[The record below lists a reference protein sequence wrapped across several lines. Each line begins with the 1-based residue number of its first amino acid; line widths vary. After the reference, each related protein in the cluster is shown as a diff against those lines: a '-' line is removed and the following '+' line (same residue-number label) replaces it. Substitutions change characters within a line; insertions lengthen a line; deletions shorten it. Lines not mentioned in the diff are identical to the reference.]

1 MLSAFGAKLQQL
13 KDAQEQNSLTAANA
27 TRGSNR
33 TSKAKLEP
41 FDSSDLVFD
50 IEKLKDEVN
59 QLKKN
64 KVGNEEFELSNFNI
78 NERIDMLEKQR
89 GEASNIPTDAAS
101 TQAAY
106 QNTSNLSNAGGSVLD
121 D

>member
-13 KDAQEQNSLTAANA
+13 KDTQEQNSLTPVNV

-41 FDSSDLVFD
+41 FDSSDLILE
-50 IEKLKDEVN
+50 IEQLKNEVN

-78 NERIDMLEKQR
+78 NERIDGLEK
-89 GEASNIPTDAAS
+89 
-101 TQAAY
+101 
-106 QNTSNLSNAGGSVLD
+106 
-121 D
+121 

>member
-1 MLSAFGAKLQQL
+1 MISAFGAKLQQL
-13 KDAQEQNSLTAANA
+13 KDTQEQNSLAPSV

-41 FDSSDLVFD
+41 FDSSELIFE

-78 NERIDMLEKQR
+78 NERIDMLEK
-89 GEASNIPTDAAS
+89 
-101 TQAAY
+101 
-106 QNTSNLSNAGGSVLD
+106 
-121 D
+121 